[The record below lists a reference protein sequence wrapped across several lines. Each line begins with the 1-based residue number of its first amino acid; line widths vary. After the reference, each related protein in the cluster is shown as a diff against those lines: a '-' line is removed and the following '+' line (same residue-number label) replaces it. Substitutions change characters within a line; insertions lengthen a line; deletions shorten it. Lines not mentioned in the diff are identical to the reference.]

1 MKNSKLQKSNNAPHE
16 YWKHGTTQTSAQNA
30 SNQWKVVTSVDKNDI
45 YNHLDY
51 VRQAIGRSLLL
62 RSIKEAHQNQPST
75 DNNTSP
81 ITMGENFFTAAEG
94 QYSSSED
101 TNNQSTS
108 PRRRSDTGESSDQQG
123 STTEAAYSS
132 GANDSDS
139 ESFCSDEEDRA
150 YESGSDGSVL

>member
-1 MKNSKLQKSNNAPHE
+1 MESGHKC
-16 YWKHGTTQTSAQNA
+16 
-30 SNQWKVVTSVDKNDI
+30 DKNDAPI

-51 VRQAIGRSLLL
+51 VRQAIGRSLPL
-62 RSIKEAHQNQPST
+62 RSIKEAYQNQPST

-81 ITMGENFFTAAEG
+81 ITMGEIVFTAAEG

-101 TNNQSTS
+101 TDNQSTS
-108 PRRRSDTGESSDQQG
+108 PRRLSDTGELSDQQR

-139 ESFCSDEEDRA
+139 ESFRSDEEDRA
-150 YESGSDGSVL
+150 YDSGSDGSVL

>member
-1 MKNSKLQKSNNAPHE
+1 MESGHKC
-16 YWKHGTTQTSAQNA
+16 
-30 SNQWKVVTSVDKNDI
+30 DKNDAPI

-108 PRRRSDTGESSDQQG
+108 PRRRSDTGDLSDQQG

-139 ESFCSDEEDRA
+139 DSFYSDEEDRA
-150 YESGSDGSVL
+150 YQSGSDDSVL